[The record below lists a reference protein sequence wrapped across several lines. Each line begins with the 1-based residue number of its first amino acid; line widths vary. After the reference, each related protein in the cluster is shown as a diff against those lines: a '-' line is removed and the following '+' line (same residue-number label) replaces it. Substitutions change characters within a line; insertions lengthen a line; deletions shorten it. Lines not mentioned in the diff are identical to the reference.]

1 MNLDQKKIERT
12 THTLLDVGAA
22 IGGFFGLCTSVLA
35 TLVVIFATTDVQ
47 SDLRESLF
55 SETKKKDD
63 STQSRCQRA
72 KAFFLGILSDYCR
85 CCSRKWREAK
95 ASEVK
100 QEDHLNA
107 EINLLSIVRKLR
119 FFDSAV
125 KQLLPSPTLVELQKL
140 S

>member
-1 MNLDQKKIERT
+1 MNLDQKKIERST
-12 THTLLDVGAA
+12 YTLFDAFAA
-22 IGGFFGLCTSVLA
+22 IGGFSGLVTSVFS
-35 TLVVIFATTDVQ
+35 TLVVYLATTDVQ

-55 SETKKKDD
+55 RETENEEDPK
-63 STQSRCQRA
+63 QSRCQRI
-72 KAFFLGILSDYCR
+72 KAFFLGILHGMCQ
-85 CCSRKWREAK
+85 CCSRKTREAK
-95 ASEVK
+95 AFKEK

-107 EINLLSIVRKLR
+107 EINLLSIVMKLR